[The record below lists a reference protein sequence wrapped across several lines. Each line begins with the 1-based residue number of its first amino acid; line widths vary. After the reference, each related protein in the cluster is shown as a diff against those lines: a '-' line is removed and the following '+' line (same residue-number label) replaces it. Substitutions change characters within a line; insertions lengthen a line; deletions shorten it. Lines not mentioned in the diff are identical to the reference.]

1 MFGKL
6 RDFFKGVISEMKRVS
21 WTSRK
26 ELIGATGAVLIL
38 SAIMALFVWGID
50 TVFKT
55 LLALLLKAFL

>member
-38 SAIMALFVWGID
+38 STIMALFVWGID

>member
-38 SAIMALFVWGID
+38 STIMALFVWGID
-50 TVFKT
+50 TVFKA

>member
-1 MFGKL
+1 
-6 RDFFKGVISEMKRVS
+6 MKRVS

-38 SAIMALFVWGID
+38 STIMALFVWGID

>member
-1 MFGKL
+1 VFGKL

-38 SAIMALFVWGID
+38 STIMALFVWGID

>member
-1 MFGKL
+1 VFGKL